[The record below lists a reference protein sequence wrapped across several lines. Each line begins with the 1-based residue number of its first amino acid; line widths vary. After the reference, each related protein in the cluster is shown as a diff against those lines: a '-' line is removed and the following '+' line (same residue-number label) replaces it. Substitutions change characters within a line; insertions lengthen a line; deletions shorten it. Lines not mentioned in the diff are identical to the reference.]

1 MMTAVRIMVQYEK
14 FNEQKLFQ
22 EGNKV
27 VAIVKISKTVYS
39 NFMSTFKTSEFFL
52 TRIKLQSC
60 TCVGDVLGPIHFSRQ
75 LGIFFETFQPK
86 W

>member
-39 NFMSTFKTSEFFL
+39 NFMSTFKT
-52 TRIKLQSC
+52 
-60 TCVGDVLGPIHFSRQ
+60 
-75 LGIFFETFQPK
+75 
-86 W
+86 